1 MTDTKS
7 RVLGSIMGL
16 AVGDALGAP
25 VEFTNQS
32 ALISKYGED
41 GITELE
47 ESYGVPGAYTDDT
60 QMSLATADGIIAA
73 RTAERTPGAGR
84 VDPSPFIYQE
94 YIQWYISQ
102 SDPKERRGPGG
113 TCMGALRGGVAG
125 SVGSRPLNDS
135 KGCGGVMR
143 VAPVGLVYTS
153 DADAWEHGCGS
164 AALTHSHPGGYLP
177 AGFLAVMLRRIL
189 DHGSA
194 MVSVGALT
202 DAFDAGMDLLEAAPK
217 ESKRDHFAGLMVQA
231 RNMARQEKWGDEL
244 AMRKLGAGWCGDEAL
259 ALTVFIAFRYP
270 TDFRSAVQ
278 KAVLYSGD
286 RDSVGSITGA
296 LMGALLGAEAIPET
310 WVAAIDK
317 RDVLEYAAA
326 QLLEA
331 RCETSQHRHRG
342 DIKTVT

>member
-7 RVLGSIMGL
+7 KVLGTIVGL

-25 VEFTNQS
+25 VEFIGQA
-32 ALISKYGED
+32 ALVAKYGQE

-73 RTAERTPGAGR
+73 RDAERTPGAR
-84 VDPSPFIYQE
+84 AVDPSPFIYVE
-94 YIQWYISQ
+94 YINWFISQ

-113 TCMGALRGGVAG
+113 TCMGALGSGRAG
-125 SVGSRPLNDS
+125 SVGGKPLNDS

-143 VAPVGLVYTS
+143 VAPVGLMYDTPK
-153 DADAWEHGCGS
+153 AWEYGCAS

-177 AGFLAVMLRRIL
+177 SGFLAVMISYIL
-189 DHGSA
+189 EHPVALGSGEA
-194 MVSVGALT
+194 SF
-202 DAFDAGMDLLEAAPK
+202 FDALKKSFDLGMEYLERAPK
-217 ESKRDHFAGLMVQA
+217 CEKRDHFAALMTQA
-231 RNMARQEKWGDEL
+231 AGMSQQKKWDDEM

-270 TDFRSAVQ
+270 KDFRSAVQ

-296 LMGALLGAEAIPET
+296 LMGALLGAEAIPES
-310 WVAAIDK
+310 WLVAVER
-317 RDVLEYAAA
+317 RDELENTA
-326 QLLEA
+326 LRLFEA
-331 RCETSQHRHRG
+331 RL
-342 DIKTVT
+342 

>member
-32 ALISKYGED
+32 ALITKYGED

-73 RTAERTPGAGR
+73 RTAEQTPGAGR
-84 VDPSPFIYQE
+84 VDPSPFIYME

-113 TCMGALRGGVAG
+113 TCMGSLRGGVAG

-143 VAPVGLVYTS
+143 VAPVGLVYTN
-153 DADAWEHGCGS
+153 DADAWEYGCGS

-177 AGFLAVMLRRIL
+177 AGFLAVMLQRIL
-189 DHGSA
+189 GSDK
-194 MVSVGALT
+194 STIGALE

-217 ESKRDHFAGLMVQA
+217 DSKRDHFADLMVQA
-231 RNMARQEKWGDEL
+231 RNMARQDKWSDEM

-310 WVAAIDK
+310 WLAAVE
-317 RDVLEYAAA
+317 RREALEYTAAH
-326 QLLEA
+326 LFEA
-331 RCETSQHRHRG
+331 RCGTSRHWYRG
-342 DIKTVT
+342 DVRTVA